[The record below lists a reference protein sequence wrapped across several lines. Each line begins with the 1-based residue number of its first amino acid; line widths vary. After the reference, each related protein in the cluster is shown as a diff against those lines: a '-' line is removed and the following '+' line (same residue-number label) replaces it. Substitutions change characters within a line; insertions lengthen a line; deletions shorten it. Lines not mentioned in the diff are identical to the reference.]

1 MAIIW
6 LYANYM
12 KTMSQR
18 YFAGKLDRM
27 LRVEVCYSENL
38 V

>member
-12 KTMSQR
+12 RTMSQR
-18 YFAGKLDRM
+18 YFAEKLERM
-27 LRVEVCYSENL
+27 LRVEACYSEHL